1 MKQPA
6 LTDRVRRHLRLTRD
20 AYLPVDGTTPPFLVL
35 FINSICNLTCDH
47 CFYWRELNQRDDLT
61 LDEIKK
67 LSAELGPI
75 DNLNLSGGEPFIRKE
90 FAEIVRT
97 FVRNNG
103 VRQVY
108 VPTNGYFTDKT
119 EAALRSVLEEKDL
132 MLFACEISLDG
143 MPEYHNKFR
152 GNDKSFEKAME
163 TYEMLAALQ
172 REDPRLRIHSISTAT
187 NQNMGEIWKLTE
199 YLHERCPQMDHH
211 NLAIIRG
218 DRKDPKLL
226 TPPID
231 RYRALSDHVR
241 TVWRDRDE
249 GRFGAI
255 IEPMLQWAKTESVL
269 QSRQVVPCKAGVLA
283 GVVYANGDVSVCE
296 MHEPLGNLRQSSFR
310 ELWNSPKAREL
321 RESISAKK
329 CWCTTEVFMWPSI
342 AFQPVPLVRSMVGG
356 RVWEEPKEHPGYSA
370 GSFAVAPAP
379 ESLGVPERLATESN
393 SAADADVHRE
403 A

>member
-1 MKQPA
+1 MKQPG
-6 LTDRVRRHLRLTRD
+6 LTSRVKRHLRLTRD
-20 AYLPVDGTTPPFLVL
+20 ALLPTEEGTPPFLVL

-47 CFYWRELNQRDDLT
+47 CFYWRDLNQRNDLSFE
-61 LDEIKK
+61 EIQK
-67 LSAELGPI
+67 LSENLGPI

-97 FVRNNG
+97 FIRNNG

-108 VPTNGYFTDKT
+108 VPTNGYFTEKT
-119 EAALRSVLEEKDL
+119 EAALRKVLEEKDL
-132 MLFACEISLDG
+132 MLFACELSLDG

-152 GNDKSFEKAME
+152 GNHQSFEKAME

-187 NQNMGEIWKLTE
+187 NQNMREIWQLTE
-199 YLHERCPQMDHH
+199 YLHERCPKMDHH

-218 DRKDPKLL
+218 DRKDPSLMM
-226 TPPID
+226 PPID
-231 RYRALSDHVR
+231 QYRALSDHVR
-241 TVWRDRDE
+241 AVWKDRDE

-255 IEPMLQWAKTESVL
+255 VEPMLQWAKTESAL

-296 MHEPLGNLRQSSFR
+296 MHEPLGNLRQASFR
-310 ELWNSPKAREL
+310 EIWHSPKAREV
-321 RESISAKK
+321 RASIAAKQ

-342 AFQPVPLVRSMVGG
+342 AFQPLPLVRSMIGG
-356 RVWEEPKEHPGYSA
+356 RVWESPKHPEGFTA
-370 GSFAVAPAP
+370 ASFPAP
-379 ESLGVPERLATESN
+379 PGPATLVPADRLTRGPA
-393 SAADADVHRE
+393 E
-403 A
+403 AEAEKAG